1 MKSLLIAL
9 SAGAALAAGLATTAA
24 AAPGHGYGQ
33 GQGYGHPAPAYGPH
47 RPGPAWV
54 SVGQRQANLQQRI
67 EWGVRSGSLTR
78 HEAYRLRA
86 ELQSIERLERH
97 YRAGGLTRWEM
108 ADLDQRMDGLSRR
121 IFVQNRD
128 DDRRY
133 GQGYGYGYRR

>member
-24 AAPGHGYGQ
+24 AAPGHDS
-33 GQGYGHPAPAYGPH
+33 GYGHPAPAYGPQ
-47 RPGPAWV
+47 RPGPAAPAWV

-67 EWGVRSGSLTR
+67 EFGLRTGALTR
-78 HEAYRLRA
+78 SEAYRLRA
-86 ELQSIERLERH
+86 ELQSIERLERR
-97 YRAGGLTRWEM
+97 YRAGGLNRWEM

-133 GQGYGYGYRR
+133 GQGYGYGHRR